1 MYIYIYKEINLYYFY
16 TNNINWTME
25 YNDSLE
31 TGEDKDIHLQEQL
44 AETKK
49 SINIVGVSN
58 RYQIKKL
65 TNKDDM
71 NKIKLRKESQKWQL
85 PQEVYE
91 RKYQLELLHK
101 IHIADNQHDESS
113 DNHDIKLMKRQIEK
127 KINNYK
133 QQDINKNIY
142 DSNNII
148 TLKETIIQL
157 DESDLL
163 CYYCNKE
170 MFILYEIVRE
180 SFQWTLDRIDNSL
193 GHNKNNVIIACLQCN
208 LKRRKQSKDAF
219 LFTKQ
224 LQIVK
229 KT

>member
-1 MYIYIYKEINLYYFY
+1 MEDNNNEY
-16 TNNINWTME
+16 TEDQFDT
-25 YNDSLE
+25 SLQ
-31 TGEDKDIHLQEQL
+31 KPL

-49 SINIVGVSN
+49 SINIVGVGN

-65 TNKDDM
+65 TNKDDI

-85 PQEVYE
+85 PKEVYE
-91 RKYQLELLHK
+91 RKHQLELLHK
-101 IHIADNQHDESS
+101 IHITQKDND
-113 DNHDIKLMKRQIEK
+113 DCNNHDIKLMKRQIDK
-127 KINNYK
+127 KLNNYK
-133 QQDINKNIY
+133 QQDINKHIY

-148 TLKETIIQL
+148 TLEETVVKLQ
-157 DESDLL
+157 ESDLL
-163 CYYCNKE
+163 CHYCNKE
-170 MFILYEIVRE
+170 MFILYESVRE

-229 KT
+229 KS

>member
-1 MYIYIYKEINLYYFY
+1 
-16 TNNINWTME
+16 ME
-25 YNDSLE
+25 YNNSLE
-31 TGEDKDIHLQEQL
+31 TGEDKNVLDIHLQEPL

-49 SINIVGVSN
+49 SINIVGVGN

-71 NKIKLRKESQKWQL
+71 NKIKLRKASQKWQL

-101 IHIADNQHDESS
+101 IHIADNQQDDSS

-133 QQDINKNIY
+133 QQDINKKIY

-148 TLKETIIQL
+148 TLKETIIKL

-229 KT
+229 KS

>member
-1 MYIYIYKEINLYYFY
+1 
-16 TNNINWTME
+16 ME

-31 TGEDKDIHLQEQL
+31 TGEDKDILDIHLQEPL
-44 AETKK
+44 TETNK

-101 IHIADNQHDESS
+101 INIADKQHHDESS

-148 TLKETIIQL
+148 TLKETIIKL
-157 DESDLL
+157 DDSDLL

-229 KT
+229 KI